1 MPVPDQVSGGLK
13 YHTRGPCL
21 TVRKQRGEAIVMI
34 ASLSTLFVQHQLGSA
49 PGPEISVQDGESLV
63 MTIGAVL
70 IFLVAITVV
79 KGVLG
84 VMARLAE
91 VAIAIGGTVMVIGL
105 VGFAGLAVFLL
116 SMVGLGPLQ

>member
-1 MPVPDQVSGGLK
+1 
-13 YHTRGPCL
+13 
-21 TVRKQRGEAIVMI
+21 MI

-49 PGPEISVQDGESLV
+49 PGPEISVRDGESLV
-63 MTIGAVL
+63 MMIGAVL

-105 VGFAGLAVFLL
+105 VGFAGVAVYLL